1 MHVLMVRAGEI
12 TIAIGFAPAMQAML
26 YNLESDSHSAI
37 YANNILNTVNVM
49 GN

>member
-12 TIAIGFAPAMQAML
+12 TVAIGFAPAMQAML
-26 YNLESDSHSAI
+26 CNIESDGHSAI
-37 YANNILNTVNVM
+37 YTINILNTVNVM